1 MTDWL
6 IDCLLKLF
14 DWLIDW
20 LSDRFEAI
28 YQCFMFQ
35 PISQIKKIIIPG
47 SESLTAD
54 LSKPFASS
62 AENGD
67 TT

>member
-1 MTDWL
+1 MIDWL
-6 IDCLLKLF
+6 INQFF
-14 DWLIDW
+14 DWLTDW
-20 LSDRFEAI
+20 LSDWFEAT
-28 YQCFMFQ
+28 YQCFMLQ
-35 PISQIKKIIIPG
+35 SISQIKKSIIPG

>member
-1 MTDWL
+1 MIDWL
-6 IDCLLKLF
+6 INQFL
-14 DWLIDW
+14 DWLTDW
-20 LSDRFEAI
+20 LSDWFEAT

-35 PISQIKKIIIPG
+35 SISQIKKSIIPG

>member
-1 MTDWL
+1 M
-6 IDCLLKLF
+6 IDSLMNQFF
-14 DWLIDW
+14 DWLTDW
-20 LSDRFEAI
+20 LSDWFEAI
-28 YQCFMFQ
+28 YQCFVFQ
-35 PISQIKKIIIPG
+35 SISQIKKSIIPG